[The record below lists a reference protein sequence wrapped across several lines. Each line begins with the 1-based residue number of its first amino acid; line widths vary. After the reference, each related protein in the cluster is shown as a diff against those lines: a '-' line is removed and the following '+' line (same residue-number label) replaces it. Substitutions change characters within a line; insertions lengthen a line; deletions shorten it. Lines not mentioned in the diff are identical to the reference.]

1 LQRNLRNCKNSGQTL
16 VITALVISL
25 LILSI
30 FYGVFEAS
38 RRSEIDNLPALND
51 YIFVTKLGLKKTV
64 ISSLANFSRGGT
76 NEILST
82 NLNKYVSIVG
92 NQAYFGKV
100 SILFTLLD
108 ISPYQSGLHLSWD
121 SDGTG
126 LSSAYANYSLA
137 LIKTEANLQLKHET
151 NITTKLEIDGT
162 YNQLQGTDRNVTV
175 NCKIINEGE
184 PSLAKNITISYE
196 LDGDPSNQ
204 EWINAS
210 LSSNIDY
217 GNGTYR
223 LSFIAETESIN
234 DSMLISAQVYD
245 KRGIFVIANATC
257 SET

>member
-1 LQRNLRNCKNSGQTL
+1 MRRNLRNCENSGQTL

-25 LILSI
+25 LTLSV

-38 RRSEIDNLPALND
+38 RRSEMDNLTALND

-64 ISSLANFSRGGT
+64 ISSLANFSNGGT
-76 NEILST
+76 NDILAT

-100 SILFTLLD
+100 SIVFTLLD
-108 ISPYQSGLHLSWD
+108 VSPYQSGLHLSWD

-126 LSSAYANYSLA
+126 LSSAYANYSLV

-151 NITTKLEIDGT
+151 NISTKLEIEGT
-162 YNQLQGTDRNVTV
+162 YSQLEGNVRNLTV
-175 NCKIINEGE
+175 NCRILNEGE
-184 PSLAKNITISYE
+184 PVLAKNITMFYE

-204 EWINAS
+204 DWITAS
-210 LSSNIDY
+210 SSSNIDY

-223 LSFIAETESIN
+223 ISFIAETESIN
-234 DSMLISAQVYD
+234 DPMLISAQVYD
-245 KRGIFVIANATC
+245 MRGIFVLANATC
-257 SET
+257 REI